1 MLHKSS
7 TLQSYPFLLSSYSLS
22 CRLTVWP
29 TSFFSL
35 CFSTHTKGLQN
46 NWISLRWVVSLQ
58 NIVRWKKQRGLWPT
72 GMAKA
77 VKVCWVIKG
86 YALNTV
92 PFLLVTCRQL
102 PTVCVC
108 VEDWLASTDAP
119 RGCVAVWREVWAH
132 WWAASQIHE
141 RPERRML
148 LSVFPFQLVASGEH
162 FGISYYLISNISSF
176 LSLNKSFAFRLMH
189 HTHVSLFFMKTHFIE

>member
-1 MLHKSS
+1 MHTDAPLGAKGYDSLPLK
-7 TLQSYPFLLSSYSLS
+7 TAAELLQ
-22 CRLTVWP
+22 V
-29 TSFFSL
+29 FSL
-35 CFSTHTKGLQN
+35 CTGRGQCCIKAAPCNHIPFSFPLTLFPADWQCGRHLFSLSAFQHTKGLQN

-108 VEDWLASTDAP
+108 GGLTCIYRCPPGLCGSLKRSLGSLVSCLTDPWATRTP
-119 RGCVAVWREVWAH
+119 HVTFSVPFSIRSFRG
-132 WWAASQIHE
+132 
-141 RPERRML
+141 
-148 LSVFPFQLVASGEH
+148 
-162 FGISYYLISNISSF
+162 
-176 LSLNKSFAFRLMH
+176 AF
-189 HTHVSLFFMKTHFIE
+189 